1 MSNLVLVPTW
11 HDNINMVDVTEP
23 IVGGD
28 GGNANLATRQL
39 AESLLWLKARAQGF
53 RVGDIY
59 TTTIAHANAA
69 AVAAHHGYGTWGRY
83 AEGRTLVGFS
93 TKSEHP
99 ESYKTMGAEFGANE
113 HTLTLDQTPAHK
125 HSHSSKFQHFMSP
138 HFRGESVPSG
148 DTAQREQEWQLH
160 QISAAEFTESKEE
173 SRGGNEAHNNIQPS
187 KVIGAWVRLT

>member
-1 MSNLVLVPTW
+1 MSNLALVPTW

-59 TTTIAHANAA
+59 TTTIAHANAE
-69 AVAAHHGYGTWGRY
+69 AVAAHHGYGTWARY
-83 AEGRTLVGFS
+83 AEGRALVGFS

-99 ESYKTMGAEFGANE
+99 ESYKTMGAEFGSNT
-113 HTLTLDQTPAHK
+113 HTLTIAEMPS
-125 HSHSSKFQHFMSP
+125 HSHKLGISTQTRVSHDDSQESDRPVDKTGGFEDGYIASS
-138 HFRGESVPSG
+138 GG
-148 DTAQREQEWQLH
+148 DTP
-160 QISAAEFTESKEE
+160 
-173 SRGGNEAHNNIQPS
+173 HNNIQPS
-187 KVIGAWVRLT
+187 TVVGAWVRLT